1 VARSGLVDPNA
12 GKACPRSGGTGIIDA
27 QISKEQAREHYF
39 FFALNSLMYFSGFSL
54 KASRQP
60 EQQT

>member
-1 VARSGLVDPNA
+1 LNHAVFNRYSFFLPA
-12 GKACPRSGGTGIIDA
+12 
-27 QISKEQAREHYF
+27 

-54 KASRQP
+54 NASAQP